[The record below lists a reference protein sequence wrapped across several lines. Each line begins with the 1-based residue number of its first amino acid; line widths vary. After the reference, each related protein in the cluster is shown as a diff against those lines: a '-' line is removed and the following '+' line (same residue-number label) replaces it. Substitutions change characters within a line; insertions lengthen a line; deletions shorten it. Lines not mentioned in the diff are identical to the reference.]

1 MVGEAANGREAL
13 ELCRKLYPDLILMDV
28 RMPQMDGLEAT
39 REIKRE
45 CPATS
50 VLMVT
55 THEKTPR
62 RRRSTSPPTS
72 PRRPPAPTEPS

>member
-45 CPATS
+45 SAP
-50 VLMVT
+50 
-55 THEKTPR
+55 
-62 RRRSTSPPTS
+62 
-72 PRRPPAPTEPS
+72 PPASSW